1 MTKLL
6 QTRLPVSM
14 DTEIS
19 SDIFNRLVRVLELNL
34 GAFDSDNTRQ
44 INTTLRDQSAF
55 NPGAVIWNTTNNV
68 LQVYTG
74 NQWLDVSV
82 PTNPQG
88 FQAKTK
94 LGLVSVTTNGNV
106 SVSITLT
113 AGWDNEAYYT

>member
-1 MTKLL
+1 MSKLL

-14 DTEIS
+14 NTEIT
-19 SDIFNRLVRVLELNL
+19 SDIFNRLVRVLEINL
-34 GAFDSDNTRQ
+34 GSFDSDNTRQ
-44 INTTLRDQSAF
+44 INTPDRDKSF
-55 NPGAVIWNTTNNV
+55 FSPGAVIWNTTNDV

-74 NQWLDVSV
+74 YEWLDVST

-106 SVSITLT
+106 SVSVTLT
-113 AGWDNEAYYT
+113 AGWDNETYYT